1 MWKDTYNKIKKN
13 YHSEM
18 TLEEYLVMFN
28 KAFSF
33 NFIEGEAEAIFD
45 KLLSDCIDTEDF
57 HLQINRDIADKNFK
71 NIISFFM
78 LATKKIDRF
87 EKFSFPNNS
96 SGFDDFFSNNSFFKK
111 ICFCPEFLLKDNDEK
126 GILMFL
132 FLFFNPLFQRHKI
145 FIHPVDEI
153 PLTSY
158 PVLTH
163 ENFKMILFLMENEA
177 PDFYEWSKYGY
188 NLNHQ
193 MISYFIEN
201 EMPSNNFYKK
211 KDINWVR
218 NGFPIFKIRHFIS
231 IGFLLDDFLEVRE
244 QQMFFTEK
252 NLENTIAQIV
262 LEENVKKLNTLF
274 ADTEKNKKII
284 KI

>member
-1 MWKDTYNKIKKN
+1 MWKDIYDKIKKN
-13 YHSEM
+13 YHPDM
-18 TLEEYLVMFN
+18 MLEEYLIMFN
-28 KAFSF
+28 KAFGF
-33 NFIEGEAEAIFD
+33 NFLEGEVETSFD
-45 KLLSDCIDTEDF
+45 KLLLTVVDSEDF
-57 HLQINRDIADKNFK
+57 YLQINRDIADKNFK

-78 LATKKIDRF
+78 LVSQKIDRF
-87 EKFSFPNNS
+87 KRFSFPNVEEY
-96 SGFDDFFSNNSFFKK
+96 DDFFSNNAFFKK
-111 ICFCPEFLLKDNDEK
+111 IYFCPEFLLKDNDEK

-132 FLFFNPLFQRHKI
+132 FIFFNPLFQKHKI

-158 PVLTH
+158 PILTP

-211 KDINWVR
+211 KDINWIR
-218 NGFPIFKIRHFIS
+218 NGFPVYKIRHLINA
-231 IGFLLDDFLEVRE
+231 GFLLDDFVEIRE

-262 LEENVKKLNTLF
+262 LEENIKKLNTLF
-274 ADTEKNKKII
+274 ADSEKNKKRV